1 MKTPQEYL
9 DIIEKAHPCPV
20 NMGFERAAWLFECR
34 EALRWILDFVEL
46 EFKHQVADIEDRG
59 LTSEKYSLCG
69 KYRSYTKV
77 NLDALEAYS
86 PAVFNDLV
94 HIRATDAEKILGR
107 RELYAQALEVLGSAD
122 IARYATVNAT
132 ELFKVVPQHIYD
144 RLTEKEERL
153 MDYEIMELC
162 E

>member
-9 DIIEKAHPCPV
+9 DIIQEAHPCPAQS
-20 NMGFERAAWLFECR
+20 GFERAAWLFECR

-46 EFKHQVADIEDRG
+46 EFKHQVADIEDRE
-59 LTSEKYSLCG
+59 LTSEKYALCG

-107 RELYAQALEVLGSAD
+107 RVLYAEALEVLGSAD
-122 IARYATVNAT
+122 ISRYATVNAT
-132 ELFKVVPQHIYD
+132 ELFKVVPQHVYD
-144 RLTEKEERL
+144 SLTVKEERL
-153 MDYEIMELC
+153 MDYEIMELS